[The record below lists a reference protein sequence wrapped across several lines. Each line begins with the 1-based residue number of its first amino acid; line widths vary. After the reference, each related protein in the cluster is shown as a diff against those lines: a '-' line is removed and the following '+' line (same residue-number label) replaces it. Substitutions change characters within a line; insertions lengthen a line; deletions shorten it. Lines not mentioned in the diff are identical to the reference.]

1 MSTEFTQQQT
11 QNTRII
17 FEELELWVR
26 SRIQQW
32 VQELLEEEVTGILGR
47 GKSERRSRIDVPKG
61 YRNGYGKPRRLSL
74 SCGTIK
80 VSRPRVRDLEER
92 FESRILPLFARRT
105 KELGDLIPELYL
117 HGLSQGGRL

>member
-47 GKSERRSRIDVPKG
+47 GKSERRSRIDVPKAMATDMA
-61 YRNGYGKPRRLSL
+61 SH
-74 SCGTIK
+74 
-80 VSRPRVRDLEER
+80 E
-92 FESRILPLFARRT
+92 
-105 KELGDLIPELYL
+105 
-117 HGLSQGGRL
+117 GLV

>member
-61 YRNGYGKPRRLSL
+61 YGNGYGKPRRLSL